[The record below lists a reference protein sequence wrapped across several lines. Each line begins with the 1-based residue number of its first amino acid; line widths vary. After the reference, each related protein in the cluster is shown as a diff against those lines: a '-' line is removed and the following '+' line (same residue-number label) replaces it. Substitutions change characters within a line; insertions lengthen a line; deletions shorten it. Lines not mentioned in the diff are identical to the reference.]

1 MIDFQTMETAL
12 KIAWVNRI
20 RQNCHSSWKILIEH
34 FFRQYGGF
42 SFLLNCRY
50 DLKLLHL
57 NTVPPFY
64 HEILK
69 YWQENKPIISEDNI
83 PKQNEII
90 WNNQNILI
98 NKLMIYLKHWHQ
110 SGITHIKNLLN
121 EDHSFLSYD
130 VFQQTFHLKVPFTA
144 YYGLINAIPP
154 SWKREIKSTKM
165 PIENENVSQES
176 SSPKSITTRSV
187 YAAITNHYFQ
197 PPTAEPRL
205 LRYGFSNDCLKD
217 VYNLP
222 FVITL
227 ETKLQI
233 FQYKIIHNILPT
245 KRSLFRMKLC
255 ESETCHLCKMQAQ
268 TLAHLLYQCPV
279 ISEFWIA
286 FQSWWYANHG
296 KIMTATERDILFGW
310 HDNATQSKDILNYIT
325 LVAKYYIFCTTQD
338 SDKVSFDGFPSFL
351 KNKLDALQQI
361 AVKNKNI
368 DNFNRKWKDFI

>member
-1 MIDFQTMETAL
+1 MIDVQTMEIAL
-12 KIAWVNRI
+12 KIAWVNRT
-20 RQNCHSSWKILIEH
+20 RQNRFFSWKILIEH
-34 FFRQYGGF
+34 LFRQYGGF

-50 DLKLLHL
+50 DLNLLHL
-57 NTVPPFY
+57 NTVLPFY
-64 HEILK
+64 HAILK
-69 YWQENKPIISEDNI
+69 YWRENKPIISEDNI

-98 NKLMIYLKHWHQ
+98 NKHMIYLKHWHQ
-110 SGITHIKNLLN
+110 SGITHIKNFLN

-130 VFQQTFHLKVPFTA
+130 AFQQTFQLIST
-144 YYGLINAIPP
+144 YYGLINVIPP
-154 SWKREIKSTKM
+154 SWRREIKSTKI

-176 SSPKSITTRSV
+176 SLPKSITTRSV
-187 YAAITNHYFQ
+187 YAAIINHYSQ

-205 LRYGFSNDCLKD
+205 LRYGFSNDCLKS

-245 KRSLFRMKLC
+245 KSSLFRMKLC
-255 ESETCHLCKMQAQ
+255 ESETCHLCKMQAE
-268 TLAHLLYQCPV
+268 TLAHLHYQCPV
-279 ISEFWIA
+279 ISKFWTA
-286 FQSWWYANHG
+286 FRSWWFANHG
-296 KIMTATERDILFGW
+296 KIITPTERDILFGW
-310 HDNATQSKDILNYIT
+310 HDNAAESKHTLNYIT

-338 SDKVSFDGFPSFL
+338 SDEVYFDGFPSFL
-351 KNKLDALQQI
+351 KNKLDVLQQI
-361 AVKNKNI
+361 AVKNKNF

>member
-1 MIDFQTMETAL
+1 M
-12 KIAWVNRI
+12 
-20 RQNCHSSWKILIEH
+20 
-34 FFRQYGGF
+34 
-42 SFLLNCRY
+42 LNCRY

-98 NKLMIYLKHWHQ
+98 NKLMTYLKHWHQ

-121 EDHSFLSYD
+121 EHHSFLSYD

-154 SWKREIKSTKM
+154 SWKREIKPTKM

-176 SSPKSITTRSV
+176 SLPKSITTRSV
-187 YAAITNHYFQ
+187 YTAIINHYFQ
-197 PPTAEPRL
+197 PTTAEPRL

-245 KRSLFRMKLC
+245 KCSLFRVKSC

-279 ISEFWIA
+279 ISKFWIA
-286 FQSWWYANHG
+286 FQSWWFANHG

-310 HDNATQSKDILNYIT
+310 HDNAAQSKGILNYIT

-338 SDKVSFDGFPSFL
+338 SDEVSFDGFPSSL
-351 KNKLDALQQI
+351 KNKLD
-361 AVKNKNI
+361 
-368 DNFNRKWKDFI
+368 